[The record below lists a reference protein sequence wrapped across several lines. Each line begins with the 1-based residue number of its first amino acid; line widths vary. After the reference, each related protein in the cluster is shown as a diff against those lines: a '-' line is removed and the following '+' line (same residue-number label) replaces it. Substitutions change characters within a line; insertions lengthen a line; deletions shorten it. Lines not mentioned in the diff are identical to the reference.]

1 MPKQMITGLA
11 DHGWIPDAAPNTLP
25 VNAWTQADNWTFS
38 DKGYPEVSKGYTN
51 ALQLKT
57 NRQSLSENGT
67 FVYQWTALTGVRRVI
82 YVSDTGNIRL
92 LSDSS
97 NSITDTTVDTVLN
110 AANVAYSWNATDS
123 FSRPILNNGRDAPFA
138 MITDTTM
145 GHLPNWP
152 SANYCRFFTSFRGAF
167 MVAVGLD
174 GGKTIRFSDG
184 IESPGTFP
192 TWGPHVA
199 GATNSYTGYSA
210 NGSSTSTISIPDDTL
225 STDIDL
231 SLHTSGELLS
241 AIEVNNV
248 LYVFTTV
255 NIVAITY
262 EGVSNDVPI
271 FNSTVIHTDNGALG
285 NKSMCAVPGGF
296 AVMAPN
302 QFYTVAAN
310 YSDYEGQSKKVL
322 GDGKWIETWTN
333 TVNHDRLD
341 EIQLV
346 YNALEEEVWIKTP
359 TGSSGNEIWRYNL
372 KLDAVSRMTDHGE
385 IRFLEYS
392 KDGLPAA
399 PLTIDTLPSSWTIDT
414 IPFANIDELPVFTR
428 GIYPNRIISI
438 GGPTRDSGLL
448 FIHDFGATYNGRDI
462 QAYLRRDAMVLKQ
475 SARELVSINR
485 VIPFTETESDNA
497 TLDVTVGKS
506 KLPHG
511 SPTFVPAK
519 TFNVMNDTKLDF
531 RVNSRYPAIQFY
543 ATSAGL
549 ALHSYEL
556 DITMTD
562 RR

>member
-1 MPKQMITGLA
+1 MPKQMITELA
-11 DHGWIPDAAPNTLP
+11 QYGWIPDAAPNTLP

-57 NRQSLSENGT
+57 NRTSLVENGT
-67 FVYQWTALTGVRRVI
+67 FVYQWTALTGERRVI
-82 YVSDTGNIRL
+82 YVSDTGAIRL
-92 LSDSS
+92 VSDSENTLSDTEIDSVTS
-97 NSITDTTVDTVLN
+97 AS
-110 AANVAYSWNATDS
+110 AVAYGWNATDS
-123 FSRPILNNGRDAPFA
+123 FSRPILNNGRDAPYA

-145 GHLPNWP
+145 GHLPRWP
-152 SANYCRFFTSFRGAF
+152 TTDYARFFTSFRGAF
-167 MVAVGLD
+167 MVAIGLN
-174 GGKTIRFSDG
+174 GGKTVRFSDA
-184 IESPGTFP
+184 IEVPGTFP
-192 TWGPHVA
+192 TWGPHVT
-199 GATNSYTGYSA
+199 GATSYTGYSA
-210 NGSSTSTISIPDDTL
+210 NGTGTESITIPSSTF
-225 STDIDL
+225 STDLDL

-241 AIEVNNV
+241 ALEVNNV

-262 EGVSNDVPI
+262 EGVVNDSPS

-285 NKSMCAVPGGF
+285 NKSMCVVPGGF

-322 GDGKWIETWTN
+322 GDGKWIETWN
-333 TVNHDRLD
+333 STVNNDRLD

-346 YNALEEEVWIKTP
+346 YNAIEEEVWIKTP

-372 KLDAVSRMTDHGE
+372 KMDAVSRMTDHGE

-399 PLTIDTLPSSWTIDT
+399 PLTIDTLPASWTIDT

-438 GGPTRDSGLL
+438 GGNSTTATL
-448 FIHDFGATYNGRDI
+448 FIHDFGSSYNGRDI

-485 VIPFTETESDNA
+485 VIPFTETESNSA

-543 ATSAGL
+543 ATSAAL